1 MKPDARAKRVALV
14 ADAYVNPPPG
24 GFDGLAVVA
33 GAGWGVIQ
41 LPADLYPA
49 AIAGRMLAEVAE
61 QVEEFA
67 RHDYTIVVVGAAVG
81 LAGRVGEAE
90 NRGRSR
96 HRIGVGCRFR
106 GELRCGGAGDG
117 SPHSGN
123 DTAFGGRGRTQVVP
137 LSRQPGQRPRWRSAL
152 EPTIAPTTRGMVVV
166 TSGVISAIART
177 VT

>member
-90 NRGRSR
+90 VGVARGIGSGLAAVSEANCAAEALVMVPRTAETTRRSVAAAGHKSFHCHGNRGSGRDGAPRSNR
-96 HRIGVGCRFR
+96 Q
-106 GELRCGGAGDG
+106 
-117 SPHSGN
+117 SP
-123 DTAFGGRGRTQVVP
+123 P
-137 LSRQPGQRPRWRSAL
+137 QPGGWLWSPR
-152 EPTIAPTTRGMVVV
+152 V
-166 TSGVISAIART
+166 
-177 VT
+177 